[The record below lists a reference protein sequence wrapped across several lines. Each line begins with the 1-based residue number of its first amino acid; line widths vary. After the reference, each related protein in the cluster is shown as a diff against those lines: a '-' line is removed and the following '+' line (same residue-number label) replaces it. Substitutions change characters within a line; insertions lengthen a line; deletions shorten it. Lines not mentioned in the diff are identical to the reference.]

1 MQLVI
6 DGVDAQQTGVA
17 RTRIS
22 RRTVLKIAAAAAS
35 ASAIGSCASGP
46 ADPQG
51 AATIPDWGVA
61 DIPPQHGRRA
71 IVTGASGVPTGDRSG
86 LGYQVAIA
94 LARSGADVT
103 IASRNRMRGEEAVRR
118 IRLAAPASKVRFEEL
133 DLANL
138 ASVQSFCERMEG
150 SGRSIDLLVNNA
162 GVMGRL
168 HRETS
173 SDGYERVFATN
184 TLGHFV
190 LTTRL
195 LPLLQKARRARVVW
209 VSSLRAANGEL
220 RWTDLQSHRDY
231 DYAAAYDRSKLANLL
246 LARELA
252 RRSEA
257 SGWNLSSIGSHPG
270 VARTNLIPN
279 GPGLVSREGWR
290 FRRLPFLFQAA
301 AQGAL
306 PILYAATA
314 PAAEQGG
321 YYGPKGVGEM
331 RGLPGR
337 ADLPARAL
345 DPGSAAILWRLLE
358 QMGPG
363 DSTGGW
369 PRM

>member
-1 MQLVI
+1 MQPI
-6 DGVDAQQTGVA
+6 INSADAQQTGVGVA
-17 RTRIS
+17 GAGVS

-35 ASAIGSCASGP
+35 AGAIGSCASRP
-46 ADPQG
+46 AESQG
-51 AATIPDWGVA
+51 AATIPDWSVA

-71 IVTGASGVPTGDRSG
+71 IVTGASGIPAGDRSG

-103 IASRNRMRGEEAVRR
+103 IASRNRIRGEEAVRR
-118 IRLAAPASKVRFEEL
+118 IRLAAPRSEVRFEEL

-138 ASVQSFCERMEG
+138 TSVQAFCERIG
-150 SGRSIDLLVNNA
+150 QSGRGIDLLINNA

-173 SDGYERVFATN
+173 VDGYERVFATN

-195 LPLLQKARRARVVW
+195 LPLIQKGRQARVVW

-220 RWTDLQSHRDY
+220 RWTDLQSQKDY
-231 DYAAAYDRSKLANLL
+231 EYAAAYDRSKLANLL
-246 LARELA
+246 LAGELA

-257 SGWNLSSIGSHPG
+257 LGWDLLSIASHPG
-270 VARTNLIPN
+270 VARTNLIPD
-279 GPGLVSREGWR
+279 GPGLESREGWR
-290 FRRLPFLFQAA
+290 FRNLPFLFQAA

-321 YYGPKGVGEM
+321 YYGPNGVGQM

-358 QMGPG
+358 QLGRVR
-363 DSTGGW
+363 STSG
-369 PRM
+369 